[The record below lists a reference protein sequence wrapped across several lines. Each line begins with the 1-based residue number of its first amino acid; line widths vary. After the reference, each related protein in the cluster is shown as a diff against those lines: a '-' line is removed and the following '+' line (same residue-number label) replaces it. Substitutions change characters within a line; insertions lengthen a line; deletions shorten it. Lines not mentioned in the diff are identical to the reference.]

1 MMKSITQYFTDLREL
16 VRERIRTLSEYD
28 RTERKYDE
36 SLRRHYSKAGGR
48 EPTIVKGRGPKQPER
63 E

>member
-1 MMKSITQYFTDLREL
+1 MKPLTQYLRDLREL

-36 SLRRHYSKAGGR
+36 SLRRHYSKPGGKQ
-48 EPTIVKGRGPKQPER
+48 PTIVKGRGLKLPDR
-63 E
+63 EE